1 MGKKELR
8 AALLEVVEN
17 QISSGDPPETR
28 QTLERLVNSGYSR
41 KIAVLMIASVLVKEL
56 WDMQKEQRVFDRAR
70 FIADLES
77 LPQSWEAMG
86 ELPGAD

>member
-8 AALLEVVEN
+8 AALLEVVES
-17 QISSGDPPETR
+17 QVRSGDPPETR
-28 QTLERLVNSGYSR
+28 QTLERLTSGGYSR
-41 KIAVLMIASVLVKEL
+41 KIAVLMIASVVVKEL
-56 WDMQKEQRVFDRAR
+56 WHMQKEQRVFDRAR

-77 LPQSWEAMG
+77 LPQSWEAME